1 MRGVNID
8 EQGDQVAQIVQ
19 TEIIY
24 RDVPKADNQEFI
36 PGAKQD
42 LTGLSLESE
51 QGERVSASCS
61 EAKLGD
67 SVCVGANTD
76 SDHGAKLSRD
86 G

>member
-67 SVCVGANTD
+67 SVCV
-76 SDHGAKLSRD
+76 
-86 G
+86 